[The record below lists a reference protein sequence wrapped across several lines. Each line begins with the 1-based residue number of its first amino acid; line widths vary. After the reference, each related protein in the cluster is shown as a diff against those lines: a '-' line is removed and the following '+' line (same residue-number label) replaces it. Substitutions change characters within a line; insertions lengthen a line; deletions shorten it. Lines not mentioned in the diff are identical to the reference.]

1 MRIWLVLALLLVVAG
16 CTTAPTREPA
26 AEPERAWRA
35 HRAALADLD
44 QWRLTGRIAIRTEG
58 EGWHATLDWRQDQR
72 RYDIRLFGP
81 LGQGTVRLQGSPGEV
96 TLHTEEGR
104 TTAADPEWL
113 LYRNLGW
120 RVPVEAL
127 RYWVL
132 GLPAPGSAREREL
145 DRYGRLARLEQA
157 DWQIEF
163 RDYERRDGVEL
174 PSRIFVSNHRAQVRL
189 VVGQWR
195 LPAPEGRDEQS

>member
-1 MRIWLVLALLLVVAG
+1 MRTWLVLAFALVVGG

-26 AEPERAWRA
+26 ADPERAWQAR
-35 HRAALADLD
+35 RADLAGLE

-58 EGWHATLDWRQDQR
+58 EGWHATLDWRQDRR
-72 RYDIRLFGP
+72 RYDIRLIGP
-81 LGQGTVRLQGSPGEV
+81 LGQGTVRLQGGPGRV
-96 TLHTEEGR
+96 SLQTEDGQ

-157 DWQIEF
+157 DWRIEF
-163 RDYERRDGVEL
+163 RDYERRGGYEL
-174 PSRIFVSNHRAQVRL
+174 PSRIFVRNHRAQVRL

-195 LPAPEGRDEQS
+195 LSQPQGEPG